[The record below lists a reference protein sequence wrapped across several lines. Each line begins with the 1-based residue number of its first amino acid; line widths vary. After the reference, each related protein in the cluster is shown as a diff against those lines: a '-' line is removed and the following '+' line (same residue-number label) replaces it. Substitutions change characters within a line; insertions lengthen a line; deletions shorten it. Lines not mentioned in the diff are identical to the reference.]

1 MEKKENNKLFIN
13 IHKDL
18 SISVRTSNILKNQG
32 IIFIKDLIQCNEK
45 KILSFPGAGKGT
57 VKEIEDILHDLAVT
71 SFTEEIKNNK
81 PEDYEKK
88 IRINILNDW
97 PLSERTF
104 NVLKNEEII
113 YLGDLLSF
121 SLNSLLKFRN
131 FGRKSLNE
139 IKEFLDKENVK
150 DFSVDAQEWAKIRE
164 DLVLKDK
171 NKQILEIDIE
181 NNLRGIRKTLFND
194 FNEFKKNYFL
204 QKKII
209 IKKDIANDELQRLIL
224 EDIDYFQSLLSD
236 KMKLIFKGRYA
247 YMQNFETLENLGEKL
262 KVTRERIRQNERD
275 INKALI
281 KIGKIDKY
289 SLVEFFNKYN
299 SISFHKLFPLLDKNF
314 TNTSHSNSGGDITRD
329 RLVVFMENYC
339 GVKENYFTTPEREL
353 WNFNS
358 EKLKQIFGFTS
369 SGVSN
374 DNFIEVI
381 KDNYGYDDFTSKS
394 ALEFMTK
401 KELIKII
408 NNKVYPIKINKNEE
422 VSHILLD
429 HPNGL
434 HWKKICEIGN
444 QSYTD
449 NKWDL
454 DRIVS
459 DSSFSMDHNT
469 NIYLSDRGTHRLT
482 KFCKFLDKKDQ
493 LISKTL
499 DLLKEFKADQS
510 DLEKIFKKII
520 ETDEFAQLNFY
531 DYRAIIKIFGSE
543 KGLYHSGRSGT
554 NTISFNKDIKPI
566 SLKNKIKEIIEK
578 SDGEINYQDI
588 KNSLQKTNEEVPL
601 SVHLDDLEEENIIF
615 KINPGI
621 YLNFK
626 DAIKL
631 CDRKEVTD
639 YLDEI
644 LDQYEF
650 ITNVFIREKINEDLG
665 YGLSTSYYVS
675 FVKFVAKQ
683 NNWFYGL
690 NYLSKKN
697 KKTLS
702 TDEYIKVNY
711 DGNLS
716 TNENYSIFSEKI
728 GISKTYF
735 YNIVSINKLNSNTDW
750 IHKDD

>member
-18 SISVRTSNILKNQG
+18 SISIRTSNILKNQG

-45 KILSFPGAGKGT
+45 EILSFPGAGKGT
-57 VKEIEDILHDLAVT
+57 VKEIQDILGDLAVT

-104 NVLKNEEII
+104 NVLKNEQII

-121 SLNSLLKFRN
+121 NLNSLLKFKN

-150 DFSVDAQEWAKIRE
+150 DFSVDAAEWAKIRE

-181 NNLRGIRKTLFND
+181 NNLRGVRKTLFNN
-194 FNEFKKNYFL
+194 FNEFKKNHFL

-224 EDIDYFQSLLSD
+224 DDIDYFQSLLSD

-247 YMQNFETLENLGEKL
+247 YMQNFETLENLGKKL

-358 EKLKQIFGFTS
+358 EKLKQIFEFTS

-401 KELIKII
+401 KELIKIVD
-408 NNKVYPIKINKNEE
+408 NKVYPIKINKNEE

-429 HPNGL
+429 YSNGL
-434 HWKKICEIGN
+434 HWKKICKIGN
-444 QSYTD
+444 QSYTN

-459 DSSFSMDHNT
+459 DSSFQMDNNS
-469 NIYLSDRGTHRLT
+469 NIYLSDRGTHRLI

-493 LISKTL
+493 LISKTIN
-499 DLLKEFKADQS
+499 LLKELNSDQS

-520 ETDEFAQLNFY
+520 EIDEFEQLNFY

-626 DAIKL
+626 DAIGL
-631 CDRKEVTD
+631 CDQKEVTE

-675 FVKFVAKQ
+675 FVKFIAKQ

-716 TNENYSIFSEKI
+716 TNENYSIFLEKI

-735 YNIVSINKLNSNTDW
+735 YNIVSINKLNNNTDW
-750 IHKDD
+750 IHDD

>member
-1 MEKKENNKLFIN
+1 MGNEENQLLIN

-18 SISVRTSNILKNQG
+18 LISVRTSNILKNQG
-32 IIFIKDLIQCNEK
+32 IIFIKDLIQYNEK
-45 KILSFPGAGKGT
+45 QILSFPGAGKGT
-57 VKEIEDILHDLAVT
+57 VKEIQDLLRDLPVT

-121 SLNSLLKFRN
+121 SFNSLLKFRN

-150 DFSVDAQEWAKIRE
+150 DFSVDAEEWTKIRE

-209 IKKDIANDELQRLIL
+209 IKKDITNDELQRLIL

-262 KVTRERIRQNERD
+262 NVTRERIRQNERD

-353 WNFNS
+353 WNFDS

-369 SGVSN
+369 SGVSK

-401 KELIKII
+401 KELIKIVD
-408 NNKVYPIKINKNEE
+408 NKVYPIKINKNEE

-429 HPNGL
+429 YPNGL

-444 QSYTD
+444 QSHT
-449 NKWDL
+449 NNNWDL

-459 DSSFSMDHNT
+459 DSSFSMDHNP
-469 NIYLSDRGTHRLT
+469 NIYLSDRGTHRLI
-482 KFCKFLDKKDQ
+482 KFCEFLDNKDK
-493 LISKTL
+493 LIPKTI
-499 DLLKEFKADQS
+499 DLLKELNSDQS
-510 DLEKIFKKII
+510 DLEKIFKKMI

-626 DAIKL
+626 DAIGL
-631 CDRKEVTD
+631 CDQKEVTE

-675 FVKFVAKQ
+675 FVKFIAKQ

-716 TNENYSIFSEKI
+716 TNENYSIFLEKI

-735 YNIVSINKLNSNTDW
+735 YNIVSINKLNNNTDW
-750 IHKDD
+750 IHRDD